1 MKKVF
6 LSHEELYNLI
16 DNDILII
23 VLGHKLI
30 DNNLYKVVEYG
41 INDIGYI
48 AYIPVNTMDELSII

>member
-23 VLGHKLI
+23 ALGHKLI